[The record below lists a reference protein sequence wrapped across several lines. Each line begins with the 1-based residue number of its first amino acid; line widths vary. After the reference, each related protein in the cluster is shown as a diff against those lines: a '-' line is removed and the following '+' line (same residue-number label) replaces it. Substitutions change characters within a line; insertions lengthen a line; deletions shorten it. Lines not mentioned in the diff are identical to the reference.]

1 MPLKQGKSEKVVGQN
16 IRELVN
22 SGRPAK
28 QATAIAMRTAG
39 KPAKPKK

>member
-22 SGRPAK
+22 SGRDPK
-28 QATAIAMRTAG
+28 QSVAIAMRAAG
-39 KPAKPKK
+39 KPKPKK